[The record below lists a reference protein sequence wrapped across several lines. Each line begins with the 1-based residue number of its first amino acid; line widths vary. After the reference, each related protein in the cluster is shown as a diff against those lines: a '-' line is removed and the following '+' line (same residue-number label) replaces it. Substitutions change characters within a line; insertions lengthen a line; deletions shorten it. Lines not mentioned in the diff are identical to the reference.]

1 MIKLGFITVELRP
14 SVPLL
19 FAFRDESRTWHSLW
33 FSPGDV
39 PTESVLHTRHRGP
52 RRRKK
57 RPKDRA
63 TWDSNY
69 FSMSSYTRICLHD
82 SNFKDCYLI
91 KIWIWTFLHRDGRYF
106 VTICIAETRTGK
118 VMQIN
123 PLLACA
129 ELTLHVAEQRIERTI
144 TISSGCEPLPCAWAT
159 SSVRATWPE

>member
-1 MIKLGFITVELRP
+1 MITFCFIAVELRP

-39 PTESVLHTRHRGP
+39 PTESALHTWHRGP

-82 SNFKDCYLI
+82 SNFKDCHLI
-91 KIWIWTFLHRDGRYF
+91 KDMNMNVSTERRALLRHNLHSRDKNRQSDADQP
-106 VTICIAETRTGK
+106 IACMCGVDLTCCWAANWKNNYHFIRLRTPSLCLSD
-118 VMQIN
+118 Q
-123 PLLACA
+123 
-129 ELTLHVAEQRIERTI
+129 
-144 TISSGCEPLPCAWAT
+144 
-159 SSVRATWPE
+159 